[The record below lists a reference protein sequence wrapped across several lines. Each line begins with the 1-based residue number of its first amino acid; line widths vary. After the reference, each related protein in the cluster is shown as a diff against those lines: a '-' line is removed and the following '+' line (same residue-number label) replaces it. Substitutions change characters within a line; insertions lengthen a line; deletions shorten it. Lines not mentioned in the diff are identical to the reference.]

1 MDEYIQVICTR
12 STFVLQMLDNTVF
25 ACLLW
30 DSQNCQ
36 CPKYFSTPSLNNI
49 LAFHY
54 NSLFSQFFQF
64 HNHTLSTLTSQEI
77 KQGVL
82 CQNHILTLSN
92 QKYIPNHCVVP
103 RYTQDLP
110 SKMFFSYNTH
120 NPFDSYKG
128 QPHLFLILM
137 KFITKI
143 SQIFTSIKS
152 CINLFIAVIISNC
165 QTKINH
171 PRTALHNNNIN
182 NMGSG
187 RTPS

>member
-12 STFVLQMLDNTVF
+12 STFVLQMLDDTVF

-54 NSLFSQFFQF
+54 KYSLFSQFFQF

-110 SKMFFSYNTH
+110 SKVFFTTLSIVTKASQICFQFY
-120 NPFDSYKG
+120 
-128 QPHLFLILM
+128 Q
-137 KFITKI
+137 ITKI

-152 CINLFIAVIISNC
+152 CINLSIAVII
-165 QTKINH
+165 
-171 PRTALHNNNIN
+171 R
-182 NMGSG
+182 
-187 RTPS
+187 

>member
-12 STFVLQMLDNTVF
+12 STFVLQMLDDTVF

-36 CPKYFSTPSLNNI
+36 CPKYFSIPSLNNI

-92 QKYIPNHCVVP
+92 QKYIPNHCVVQGVFQLWYP
-103 RYTQDLP
+103 Q
-110 SKMFFSYNTH
+110 
-120 NPFDSYKG
+120 PFQQLQKPAKSV
-128 QPHLFLILM
+128 FN
-137 KFITKI
+137 FTKL
-143 SQIFTSIKS
+143 QKS
-152 CINLFIAVIISNC
+152 AKYSHPLKAV
-165 QTKINH
+165 
-171 PRTALHNNNIN
+171 
-182 NMGSG
+182 
-187 RTPS
+187 

>member
-12 STFVLQMLDNTVF
+12 STFVLQMLDDTVF

-36 CPKYFSTPSLNNI
+36 CPKYFSTPSLDNI

-110 SKMFFSYNTH
+110 SKVFFSYGTH
-120 NPFDSYKG
+120 NPFNSYKS
-128 QPHLFLILM
+128 QPNLFLI
-137 KFITKI
+137 FTKL
-143 SQIFTSIKS
+143 QKS
-152 CINLFIAVIISNC
+152 AKYSHPLKAV
-165 QTKINH
+165 
-171 PRTALHNNNIN
+171 
-182 NMGSG
+182 
-187 RTPS
+187 